1 MQPLVTIAIPFYNNQ
16 DTILDSIKSVFLQT
30 YPNWELLLLNDGSRD
45 NSLSLVENIKDN
57 RVKIISDDVN
67 RGLVYRL
74 NQIPKLASGIYLAR
88 MDADDLMH
96 PDRISKQMEVLLA
109 DSDID
114 VVDTGTYSIDEIG
127 NPIGMRGLDAIQDDP
142 NRFVGKARLLH
153 ASIVGKKTWF
163 LEHPYDANYV
173 RAEDCELWCRTY
185 KNSKFARVCEPLYIV
200 REGKIN
206 VSNYIQGVRTVQKI
220 LLKYNYLMNKKHV
233 WVKEFIKT
241 YFKIG
246 IYKSMGFFQLQ
257 HILTRRRN
265 CLLTLAQ
272 KELLSKLIVQ
282 IQSYELPIL
291 D

>member
-74 NQIPKLASGIYLAR
+74 NQIPKFASGTYLAR

-127 NPIGMRGLDAIQDDP
+127 NPVGIRGLDAIQDDP
-142 NRFVGKARLLH
+142 NKFVGKARLLH
-153 ASIVGKKTWF
+153 ASILGKKTWF
-163 LEHPYDANYV
+163 LKHPYDANYV
-173 RAEDCELWCRTY
+173 RAEDSELWCRTY

-206 VSNYIQGVRTVQKI
+206 VANYIQSVRTVQKI
-220 LLKYNYLMNKKHV
+220 LLRYNYLMNKKHV

-241 YFKIG
+241 YFKVG
-246 IYKSMGFFQLQ
+246 VYKLMGFFQLQ

-265 CLLTLAQ
+265 RLLTLAQ
-272 KELLSKLIVQ
+272 KQLLSKLITQ
-282 IQSYELPIL
+282 IQSYDLQIL